1 MTSQRHFV
9 FIWELGNDLGHFTTL
24 LPVMSALLV
33 HGHRVTFITRNVE
46 EAGQV
51 GLDKRI
57 ALIQAPIWHRRGR
70 VQRITWT
77 QADILLDMGYD
88 NAEGLAATVGAWR
101 HLYALLQPDMV
112 IYNYAPTAMLA
123 WRHHAVPKVL
133 LGNAFYSPAPAWP
146 SVNLCYWLE
155 GHTPD
160 IEGIDARFMA
170 SIKSG
175 VADTGRAGLH
185 HPSDIFVVD
194 QAFFLGFP
202 EFDIYRY
209 QREVGIYLGH
219 FGTVARFPDPD
230 WPTGSGMRVFAYL
243 KAGQRHAKT
252 VMQALSSMPGVR
264 AVCYYSGAQED
275 VAQWQSDTLRIVSTP
290 VNMARVLESAELV
303 ICHAG
308 AGTVFE
314 ALSAGVPLMLLPIQ
328 IEQIHHA
335 ITAESL
341 GLGVAVKTHD
351 TPDIVNSKLRRA
363 VTDRSLKDN
372 AARFAASHGGSQ
384 YNDPAAFIADWCE
397 AELAR
402 VA

>member
-1 MTSQRHFV
+1 MDSQRHFV
-9 FIWELGNDLGHFTTL
+9 LVWELGSDLGHFTTL
-24 LPVMSALLV
+24 LPTMVALLDR
-33 HGHRVTFITRNVE
+33 GHRITFITRNVE
-46 EAGQV
+46 EAGLLE
-51 GLDKRI
+51 LDERI
-57 ALIQAPIWHRRGR
+57 AWVQAPIWHRRGR
-70 VQRITWT
+70 AQRITWT

-88 NAEGLAATVGAWR
+88 NPEGLALMASAWR
-101 HLYALLQPDMV
+101 HLYAWLQPDMV

-123 WRHHAVPKVL
+123 WLHHPVPKVL
-133 LGNAFYSPAPAWP
+133 LGNAFYSPAPDSL

-155 GHTPD
+155 GQTPD
-160 IEGIDARFMA
+160 IDSIDRRFMA
-170 SIKSG
+170 S
-175 VADTGRAGLH
+175 ARRCLDDMHQRYLNT
-185 HPSDIFVVD
+185 PSDVFTVN

-209 QREVGIYLGH
+209 QRKTGVYLHH
-219 FGTVARFPDPD
+219 FGALDRFSEPD
-230 WPTGSGMRVFAYL
+230 WPSGTGVRVFAYL
-243 KAGQRHAKT
+243 KSGQRHVQT
-252 VMQALSSMPGVR
+252 LLQALSDMPGVR